1 MKNEP
6 LYITRREQT
15 LKPYILVVDD
25 EPDIRRLIR
34 EILEEEGYAVAV
46 AKDGQAARDSIKS
59 RPPNLILLD
68 IWMPDVDGITLLK
81 EFVDVHQLR
90 CPVIMMSGHGT
101 VEAAVEATRLGAH
114 DFIEKPLSLSKLL
127 LTIDNALKSGQVA
140 APIIPALSPIE
151 PVEIIGKSATTQK
164 LIKQLTD
171 CAAHSVNVLIR
182 NKPGE
187 SKTHCAKY
195 IHTHSPRR
203 IGPFAE
209 LRTATL
215 SGSNQRSLELFLG
228 KETAEGV
235 RPGLIEQAAEGSL
248 YIDDVAELSADMQ
261 TALYGV
267 LTSPLMYRMQ
277 GETGIAVTT
286 RFIAASRYD
295 LEQEVRAG
303 RFREDLF
310 YVLNQYPVYI
320 MPLREHSE
328 DVTELIQH
336 YVRLFSDQEG
346 LPYHGFT
353 LAAQNRLRN
362 YHWPGNVLELE
373 NLIHRLLIQ
382 VEQPS
387 IELEHIENV
396 LRDDAK
402 VSQYEAI
409 GHIMPEFE
417 MPLRQAREQFE
428 KAYLQ
433 YHLNQAE
440 GSVGKVAK
448 LAGMERTH
456 LYRKLRSLGID
467 TKHLTQAA
475 KES

>member
-1 MKNEP
+1 M
-6 LYITRREQT
+6 
-15 LKPYILVVDD
+15 KPYILVVDD
-25 EPDIRRLIR
+25 EPEIRRLIR

-46 AKDGQAARDSIKS
+46 AKDGQAARESIQS
-59 RPPNLILLD
+59 RTPSLVLLD

-81 EFVDVHQLR
+81 EFIDVYQLR

-127 LTIDNALKSGQVA
+127 LTIDNALKTA
-140 APIIPALSPIE
+140 HTAIPITPPLSPIE
-151 PVEIIGKSATTQK
+151 PVEIIGKSAVTQQ
-164 LIKQLTD
+164 LIKQLTG
-171 CAAHSVNVLIR
+171 CAEHSVNVLLR
-182 NKPGE
+182 GEPGAG
-187 SKTHCAKY
+187 KAHCAKF
-195 IHTHSPRR
+195 IHTHSQRR
-203 IGPFAE
+203 NAPFVE

-215 SGSNQRSLELFLG
+215 PDAHLHSLELFLG
-228 KETAEGV
+228 KESAEGV
-235 RPGLIEQAAEGSL
+235 QSGLIEQAAEGTL
-248 YIDDVAELSADMQ
+248 YIEDVAELSADMQ

-267 LTSPLMYRMQ
+267 LTSPLIYRVQ
-277 GETGIAVTT
+277 GETGIRVTA

-295 LEQEVRAG
+295 LQQEVRAG
-303 RFREDLF
+303 RFREDL
-310 YVLNQYPVYI
+310 YHVLNQYPVSI
-320 MPLREHSE
+320 LPLREHSE

-346 LPYHGFT
+346 LPYRSFT

-373 NLIHRLLIQ
+373 SLIHRLLIQ

-387 IELEHIENV
+387 IDVEQIENV
-396 LRDDAK
+396 LSDHEK
-402 VSQYEAI
+402 VSQFDAFH
-409 GHIMPEFE
+409 HIMPEFE

-433 YHLNQAE
+433 YHLTQTD

-467 TKHLTQAA
+467 TKHLTQSA
-475 KES
+475 KDT